1 MTDGRQLGR
10 RNLNEN
16 VKSYLIGK
24 RYREEKRE
32 HGAPEGNQN
41 ASKQSGKEKPENLP
55 LCSEKTA
62 AMDLTSGNEKPE
74 NLPEVENAEW

>member
-24 RYREEKRE
+24 RYREEKRQ
-32 HGAPEGNQN
+32 GAR
-41 ASKQSGKEKPENLP
+41 
-55 LCSEKTA
+55 
-62 AMDLTSGNEKPE
+62 MDLTSGNEKPE
-74 NLPEVENAEW
+74 NLPEVETTAAKIAAERGMSEKTVRNAANYAAA